1 MSFKEN
7 IIANIDNPKELEKL
21 YRLRQSDFKTEFNS
35 AYPELKNNKLAD
47 FWNERLNFESTDISL
62 GTKREL
68 TYLIIASLLAAAIV
82 KIPAYLP
89 VDETFFYTR
98 NIGFVFF
105 PILILY
111 FSWKNKLP
119 IKKYVIAAAAVL
131 FSLVFINLL
140 PGNNNNSDTLK
151 LSCIHLPLLL
161 WSVLGFTIT
170 GNRLRNYSARLGYI
184 RYNGDLIV
192 ITAIILIAGG
202 ILTALTQG
210 LFALI
215 EYNIFEF
222 YLRYIVMPGVAAAP
236 IIGTFVIEKNPQ
248 LVNKV
253 SPVIAKIF
261 CPVVLVTLIVYLIAI
276 IISGKDPYNDREFLI
291 AFNGLLII
299 VMAIIVFSIAETSKT
314 DKNRIEILIL
324 FLLSALTIIVNGIAL
339 SAILYRIS
347 EWGITPNRLAV
358 LGGNILILTN
368 LLLVTYK
375 LYRTLLN
382 KSDPEEIGKTIS
394 AFLPIYTLWT
404 VIVTFIFPL
413 VFGFR

>member
-1 MSFKEN
+1 MPMKEN

-21 YRLRQSDFKTEFNS
+21 YRLSRANFKTEFNS
-35 AYPELKNNKLAD
+35 VYHELKDNKLAD
-47 FWNERLNFESTDISL
+47 FWNERLNHESTDVSL

-68 TYLIIASLLAAAIV
+68 TFLVIASLLAAAIV
-82 KIPAYLP
+82 KIPTYLP
-89 VDETFFYTR
+89 VSEEFFYPR
-98 NIGFVFF
+98 NVGFVFF
-105 PILILY
+105 PILIMY
-111 FSWKNKLP
+111 FAWKNKLP
-119 IKKYVIAAAAVL
+119 IKKFTVAAAAVL
-131 FSLVFINLL
+131 FSVVYINLL
-140 PGNNNNSDTLK
+140 PYNINSDTLI

-161 WSVLGFTIT
+161 WSVLGFTFT
-170 GNRLRNYSARLGYI
+170 GDKLQSYGERLGYL

-210 LFALI
+210 LFSLI
-215 EYNIFEF
+215 EFNIFEF
-222 YLRYIVMPGVAAAP
+222 YMKNIAIPGAAAVP
-236 IIGTFVIEKNPQ
+236 IIGTYVIEKNPQ

-253 SPVIAKIF
+253 SPIIAKIF

-276 IISGKDPYNDREFLI
+276 IISGKDPYNDRDFLI

-299 VMAIIVFSIAETSKT
+299 VMAIIVFSIAETSKS

-324 FLLSALTIIVNGIAL
+324 FLLSTVTIIVNGIAL
-339 SAILYRIS
+339 SAILFRIS
-347 EWGITPNRLAV
+347 EWGITPNRAAV

-375 LYRTLLN
+375 LFRTLLN
-382 KSDPEEIGKTIS
+382 KSDPEEIGKTIA

-404 VIVTFIFPL
+404 VIVTFMFPF
-413 VFGFR
+413 VFSFR

>member
-1 MSFKEN
+1 MSMKEN

-21 YRLRQSDFKTEFNS
+21 YRLSGFDFKTEFNS
-35 AYPELKNNKLAD
+35 VYPELKNNKLAD
-47 FWNERLNFESTDISL
+47 FWNERLNYESTDISL
-62 GTKREL
+62 GTKGEL
-68 TYLIIASLLAAAIV
+68 TFVVIASLLAGAIV

-89 VDETFFYTR
+89 VDERFFYTR
-98 NIGFVFF
+98 NTGFVFF
-105 PILILY
+105 PILIMY
-111 FSWKNKLP
+111 FLWKNKLS
-119 IKKYVIAAAAVL
+119 IKKFAITAAAVL
-131 FSLVFINLL
+131 FSLAFINLL
-140 PGNNNNSDTLK
+140 PDNNNSDTLK
-151 LSCIHLPLLL
+151 LSCIHLPLFL
-161 WSVLGFTIT
+161 WSVLGFTFA
-170 GNRLRNYSARLGYI
+170 GDRLRNYGERLGYM

-202 ILTALTQG
+202 VLTVLTRG
-210 LFALI
+210 LFSLI
-215 EYNIFEF
+215 EFEIFEF
-222 YLRYIVMPGVAAAP
+222 YLQYIAIPGIAAAP
-236 IIGTFVIEKNPQ
+236 IIGTYVIEKNPQ

-299 VMAIIVFSIAETSKT
+299 VMAIILFSIAETSKS

-324 FLLSALTIIVNGIAL
+324 FLLSTVTIIVNGIAL
-339 SAILYRIS
+339 SAILFRIS

-368 LLLVTYK
+368 ILLVTYK
-375 LYRTLLN
+375 LFRTLLN
-382 KSDPEEIGKTIS
+382 KSDTEEIGKTIS
-394 AFLPIYTLWT
+394 AFLPIYGLWT
-404 VIVTFIFPL
+404 VIVTFMFPF